1 MYFLVPMGI
10 RHELGNSSNGIDA
23 IGNRESTF
31 EVESTFEMDQPFTV
45 GYPPWKLTA
54 SLHLKMDGWNTNLS
68 FWNGLFSGG
77 PLAVSFKECI

>member
-1 MYFLVPMGI
+1 MYFLVPIGI

-45 GYPPWKLTA
+45 GYPP
-54 SLHLKMDGWNTNLS
+54 
-68 FWNGLFSGG
+68 
-77 PLAVSFKECI
+77 